1 MNQAITLNEI
11 NKEAFG
17 ILYKELGLAKTL
29 QFLNQFSSG
38 KSDYSKLKDELFE
51 GKTVQD
57 IVDLIKENQ

>member
-11 NKEAFG
+11 NKEAFDV
-17 ILYKELGLAKTL
+17 LYKELGLSKTL

-57 IVDLIKENQ
+57 IVDLIKKTQ